1 MKRLIKLLIKEEA
14 KQVGTLYHYTNL
26 DNLIK
31 ILNQD
36 ILKSNSDNGGYI
48 SFTRN
53 KNFVKISRFLSGG
66 SVDCALIINGD
77 KLSDNYKI
85 KPYHDQE
92 YFNKT
97 EKDFGSEEM
106 ELEEQIK
113 GDISPIKP
121 YIINIII
128 LNDKINAYDI
138 NEFIENNDTNI
149 EPNLESIKFYIQN
162 TYGITVN
169 IE

>member
-1 MKRLIKLLIKEEA
+1 MKRLIREEG
-14 KQVGTLYHYTNL
+14 KQVGTLYHFTNL

-36 ILKSNSDNGGYI
+36 ILKSNSNNSGYI

-77 KLSDNYKI
+77 KLSNNYKI
-85 KPYHDQE
+85 EPYHDQE
-92 YFNKT
+92 YFRES

-106 ELEEQIK
+106 ESEEQIK

-121 YIINIII
+121 YIINIIL
-128 LNDKINAYDI
+128 LNDKIYTYDI
-138 NEFIENNDTNI
+138 NEFILPNI
-149 EPNLESIKFYIQN
+149 
-162 TYGITVN
+162 VCV
-169 IE
+169 